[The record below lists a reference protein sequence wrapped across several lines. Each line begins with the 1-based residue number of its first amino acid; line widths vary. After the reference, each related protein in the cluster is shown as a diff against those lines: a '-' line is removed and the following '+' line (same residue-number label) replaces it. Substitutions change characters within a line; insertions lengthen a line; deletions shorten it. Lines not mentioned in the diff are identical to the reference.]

1 MGVHGIMRVR
11 VVMRVHVIMGVQGIV
26 RVRVVMRVH
35 AGLELGRRD
44 AGAQDPGGGDAAE
57 VGRQAAE
64 RGAEV
69 FERQAEVDEGADEHV
84 TGRAGETVE
93 VQGLGQPSTPSM
105 LAKTVVLH
113 VREDDVIEDV
123 DPHQDAR
130 GRQSLGQPHVVV
142 ARLGIA

>member
-1 MGVHGIMRVR
+1 MRVR
-11 VVMRVHVIMGVQGIV
+11 VRMRVHVIMGVPGIV

-84 TGRAGETVE
+84 PGRAGEAVE

-105 LAKTVVLH
+105 LAKTEVLH
-113 VREDDVIEDV
+113 VGEDDVIQHFH
-123 DPHQDAR
+123 PHQDAR
-130 GRQSLGQPHVVV
+130 RHQPLRQPHIVLTGLRV
-142 ARLGIA
+142 A